1 MNKFK
6 KLLTS
11 SALLSFLAIP
21 AYSAPDEHKHLE
33 ILGGELVFGA
43 GVQSQYVGKGIDEN
57 SDRPVYSLSA
67 TFERSFGFVDFY
79 AGYSTISA
87 TGDNY
92 SREDARKIGFTK
104 EIADFTF
111 EIGLAETL
119 KKGNRPNNQNNDV
132 DFVYG
137 LIFEPE
143 KAAYSIGL
151 LYTVSDTGGSKTET
165 KGIKDKN
172 YKEINASYDFD
183 LLSVSASY
191 GEQQNDRD
199 IRTLALSRSFM
210 DADFKVTYIDVKRKH
225 AESSLSGHRSNRDYV
240 VFSVA
245 KEF

>member
-6 KLLTS
+6 KLLTTS
-11 SALLSFLAIP
+11 VFLSFLTVP
-21 AYSAPDEHKHLE
+21 AYSAPEHKHLE
-33 ILGGELVFGA
+33 ILGGELLFGA
-43 GVQSQYVGKGIDEN
+43 GVQSQYVSKGVDEN
-57 SDRPVYSLSA
+57 SDRPAYSLST

-79 AGYSTISA
+79 VGYSTISA

-104 EIADFTF
+104 DIADFTF

-119 KKGNRPNNQNNDV
+119 KHGNRKNNQNNDV

-137 LIFEPE
+137 LTFQPE

-151 LYTVSDTGGSKTET
+151 LYTVNDTGGAKTET

-172 YKEINASYDFD
+172 YKEIKVGYDFD

-191 GEQQNDRD
+191 GEQQNDRE
-199 IRTLALSRSFM
+199 IKTLSLSKSFM
-210 DADFKVTYIDVKRKH
+210 DTDFTLSYIDADRKH
-225 AESSLSGHRSNRDYV
+225 TESALNRNRDYL
-240 VFSVA
+240 VFSLA